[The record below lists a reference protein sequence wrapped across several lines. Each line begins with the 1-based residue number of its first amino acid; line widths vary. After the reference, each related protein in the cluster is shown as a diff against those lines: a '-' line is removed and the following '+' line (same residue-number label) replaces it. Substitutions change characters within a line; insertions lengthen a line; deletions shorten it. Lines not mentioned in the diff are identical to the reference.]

1 VLLARAGLAYQG
13 QLGMWATPGD
23 AIALDLMNEAL
34 VGLGDEH
41 EVIRART
48 SAAIAHGHVLTAG
61 DVGLRSADDAVALA
75 RASGDASALCSAL
88 TARAWS
94 VRGRLPVVERRAAA
108 EELVAAGRTFG
119 LRTYE
124 QAGLYLL
131 GSELLNA
138 ADLDGAD
145 EVFASS
151 SAGFAGLPSERWGL
165 VNFRSSRAFAE
176 GRYRDGDALAAEAH
190 ELGAYLGDTNETVDA
205 LRIMYTRL
213 EQGELPA
220 AADAFERVEATTFGL
235 TGPFR
240 ARMDVESGDL
250 DAGRIALGAW
260 MDPVFD
266 QLPGLLHCFAAAQAV
281 LVAGRLGDVERAIVL
296 GEFLTLFRGE
306 LIGNDAWIYAAADHL
321 VGLCAATAGRL
332 DDAVELMRSGH
343 AMHERLGLH
352 ARVAQSGL
360 DLGRVLLARDQPGD
374 RESGETHIR
383 HTVAL
388 AEQLGMIPCA
398 REAASLL

>member
-1 VLLARAGLAYQG
+1 
-13 QLGMWATPGD
+13 M
-23 AIALDLMNEAL
+23 
-34 VGLGDEH
+34 
-41 EVIRART
+41 
-48 SAAIAHGHVLTAG
+48 
-61 DVGLRSADDAVALA
+61 
-75 RASGDASALCSAL
+75 
-88 TARAWS
+88 
-94 VRGRLPVVERRAAA
+94 
-108 EELVAAGRTFG
+108 
-119 LRTYE
+119 
-124 QAGLYLL
+124 
-131 GSELLNA
+131 
-138 ADLDGAD
+138 
-145 EVFASS
+145 
-151 SAGFAGLPSERWGL
+151 
-165 VNFRSSRAFAE
+165 NFRSSRAFAE
-176 GRYRDGDALAAEAH
+176 GRYRDGDVLAAEAY

-213 EQGELPA
+213 ERGELPA
-220 AADAFERVEATTFGL
+220 AAAALERVEATTFGL

-250 DAGRIALGAW
+250 DAGRIALVAW

-281 LVAGRLGDVERAIVL
+281 LIAGRLGDVERAIVL

-360 DLGRVLLARDQPGD
+360 DLGRVLLERDQPGD
-374 RESGETHIR
+374 REAGETHIR
-383 HTVAL
+383 HTVAARRATRHEPVPRARPRRSSDRRARRL
-388 AEQLGMIPCA
+388 LGCRLPKVQRAVAQLVERQASKPGGRGFETFPPCSFA
-398 REAASLL
+398 VESQELFSTSVSMPAPAA